1 MEVFSVAFFGHR
13 KINDLY
19 RLERQMEPMIKELV
33 RTKSYVSF
41 LIGRS
46 GEFDQYTA
54 AVIKHLQKEVGK
66 DNHDLTLVLP
76 YTVTDMEYYEKY
88 YDTILIPETLHGA
101 HPKAAITLRNRW
113 MVDQADLVI
122 AYVENRKGGA
132 YKAMRYAEKI
142 NKKVI
147 NLFDKENISEN

>member
-1 MEVFSVAFFGHR
+1 
-13 KINDLY
+13 
-19 RLERQMEPMIKELV
+19 MEPMIKELV